1 MDAALRAWRD
11 VTSRLNQPTMTTR
24 NDTTLEQISSPAFQ
38 LRPNPDRS
46 TTVVLTID
54 DVTISRATIVPMTIR
69 IGAASVRM
77 DGIGGVGTDDAHR
90 HRGYSR
96 RVMDYAVELMK
107 QGDAPLTTLY
117 GIPHFYPKFGYAT
130 VGGEAII
137 RLVSLDEDNQVP
149 EGSHSRR
156 GRPADLPR
164 LKTLYRDGT
173 REAVGALVRPDDGI
187 GWRHMKTSLTDDGDD
202 CIVITDEADE
212 VVAYAWRSSKSW
224 WMQQWSRRDAEVF
237 KVAEAFAVSPR
248 AADALLAACR
258 QWAAAHGASMVELAI
273 PGNGVLGMSAALQSS
288 AIATRYERDAEFMG
302 RSTGVHDL
310 MTALQPELERRW
322 RAARAGWTGTLELR
336 TGEDAVGIALGEEDV
351 AIVPVHD
358 SDDRADTLVIESS
371 PGNVARLV
379 LGSFDPA
386 ELLARSGTSPDAIE
400 VMAVLFPKR
409 HPHIAPADR
418 F

>member
-1 MDAALRAWRD
+1 MIEQTAAD
-11 VTSRLNQPTMTTR
+11 VTSITGFPFR
-24 NDTTLEQISSPAFQ
+24 

-46 TTVVLTID
+46 TTVELMVA
-54 DVTISRATIVPMTIR
+54 DVCVSRATIVPMTIR
-69 IGAASVRM
+69 IGTATVRM
-77 DGIGGVGTDDAHR
+77 DGIGCVGTDDTHR

-96 RVMDYAVELMK
+96 RVMDHAVKLMK
-107 QGDAPLTTLY
+107 KGDAPLTTLF
-117 GIPHFYPKFGYAT
+117 GIQHFYPKFGYAT
-130 VGGEAII
+130 VGGEATI
-137 RLVSLDEDNQVP
+137 RLRSLDEDNQVP

-187 GWRHMKTSLTDDGDD
+187 GWRHMQTSLTDDGDD
-202 CIVITDEADE
+202 CIVTTDEADE

-224 WMQQWSRRDAEVF
+224 WMQQWSRRDPEIF
-237 KVAEAFAVSPR
+237 KVGEAFAVSPR

-273 PGNGVLGMSAALQSS
+273 PGNGVLGMSAALQGST
-288 AIATRYERDAEFMG
+288 IATLHDRDGEFMG

-310 MTALQPELERRW
+310 MTAMRPELERRW
-322 RAARAGWTGTLELR
+322 RAARSGWRGSLELR
-336 TGEDAVGIALGEEDV
+336 TGEDAVKITLGDEHV
-351 AIVPVHD
+351 AVSAVD
-358 SDDRADTLVIESS
+358 ESGVETDALVIESS

-400 VMAVLFPKR
+400 VMATLFPKR